1 MKLEN
6 FVKDW
11 IIPIVLA
18 LALAFFINTFVFFQ
32 VSVPT
37 SSMYPTIKPGDRII
51 VTRVYNPSN
60 LERGNIV
67 VFESDE
73 LKETLIKRLIGLPG
87 DDVLVDDSGNVYING
102 ELLDEPYIVNPNNKA
117 GNFKIPEDKYLFLG
131 DNRANSRDARY
142 WEEPFID
149 SSKIKGKA
157 RFILFPFKRFGEF
170 KIGEEAVNH

>member
-1 MKLEN
+1 MKLDS

-18 LALAFFINTFVFFQ
+18 VALAFFINTFVFFQ

-60 LERGNIV
+60 LEREDIV

-73 LKETLIKRLIGLPG
+73 LQETLIKRLIGLPG
-87 DDVLVDDSGNVYING
+87 DEILIDDSGIISVNG
-102 ELLDEPYIVNPNNKA
+102 ELLDEPYVVNPQDKP
-117 GNFKIPEDKYLFLG
+117 GYFQVPEGKFLFLG
-131 DNRANSRDARY
+131 DNRANSRDSRY
-142 WEEPFID
+142 WDDSFID
-149 SSKIKGKA
+149 ASKIKGKA

>member
-1 MKLEN
+1 MKLDS

-11 IIPIVLA
+11 VIPIVLA
-18 LALAFFINTFVFFQ
+18 VALAFFINTFAFFQ

-60 LERGNIV
+60 LERGDIV

-73 LKETLIKRLIGLPG
+73 LQETLIKRLIGLPG
-87 DDVLVDDSGNVYING
+87 DEIQIDDSGTVIVNG
-102 ELLDEPYIVNPNNKA
+102 ELLDEPYIVNPQNKP
-117 GNFKIPEDKYLFLG
+117 GHFQVPEDKYLFFG
-131 DNRANSRDARY
+131 DNRANSRDSRY

-149 SSKIKGKA
+149 ANKIKGEA
-157 RFILFPFKRFGEF
+157 RFILFPFKRFGQF
-170 KIGEEAVNH
+170 KIGEEAINR

>member
-1 MKLEN
+1 MKLDS

-11 IIPIVLA
+11 IIPVVLA
-18 LALAFFINTFVFFQ
+18 VALAFFINAFIFFQ

-60 LERGNIV
+60 LDRGDIV

-87 DDVLVDDSGNVYING
+87 DEIQIDDSGTVFVNG
-102 ELLDEPYIVNPNNKA
+102 EIIDEPYIVNPQNKPGYFA
-117 GNFKIPEDKYLFLG
+117 VPEGKYLFLG
-131 DNRANSRDARY
+131 DNRANSKDSRY
-142 WEEPFID
+142 WENPFID
-149 SSKIKGKA
+149 ANKIKGKA